1 MSMKRNKMQDL
12 TLKQKIDSYQRN
24 QMVTG
29 LMAPGTHK
37 YSDTK
42 AILENMGKLSDN

>member
-1 MSMKRNKMQDL
+1 
-12 TLKQKIDSYQRN
+12 
-24 QMVTG
+24 MVTG

-42 AILENMGKLSDN
+42 AILENMGKLSDNQSSAALYSQSR